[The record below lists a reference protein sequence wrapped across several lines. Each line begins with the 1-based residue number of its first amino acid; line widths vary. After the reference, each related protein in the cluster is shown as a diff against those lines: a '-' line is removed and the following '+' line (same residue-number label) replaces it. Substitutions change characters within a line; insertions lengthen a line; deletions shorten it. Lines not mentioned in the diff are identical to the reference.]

1 MQWYEKWWMRSK
13 RAAMKN
19 NLFTSYDFEE
29 LLDSR
34 EQMLRKK
41 NYSGYGNQYNSYG
54 DMNQYNQ

>member
-1 MQWYEKWWMRSK
+1 MMDAFQKGSNEKSI
-13 RAAMKN
+13 
-19 NLFTSYDFEE
+19 LFDFEE
-29 LLDSR
+29 LDSR